1 MTSILIERLRY
12 VDNNDPCMA
21 TYTIHSN
28 RVTCLELK
36 SKLISTCSIF
46 TVMLILDETTLFFF
60 NLRAPTHITSSQ
72 RLPGL
77 IESWVARVPSGAPV
91 KKGLKAMASV
101 ILSSTL
107 AGSKTAKSRTTSSNS
122 VGISSAS
129 EPPSTIAVNELGGL
143 FDENES
149 DEREAAMS
157 SPIKGKTRVT
167 SAVCLT

>member
-1 MTSILIERLRY
+1 
-12 VDNNDPCMA
+12 
-21 TYTIHSN
+21 
-28 RVTCLELK
+28 
-36 SKLISTCSIF
+36 
-46 TVMLILDETTLFFF
+46 MLILDETTLFFF
-60 NLRAPTHITSSQ
+60 NLRASTHITSQ

-91 KKGLKAMASV
+91 KKGLKSASV
-101 ILSSTL
+101 ISSSTL
-107 AGSKTAKSRTTSSNS
+107 AGSKTAKSRITSSNS

-143 FDENES
+143 FDENEN

-167 SAVCLT
+167 SAVRFTQQLVVF